1 MLFLFFQ
8 LFGKICIVSSDTTDH
23 FPPRLCLEIH
33 EKKYFTARPH
43 SLPGAMRYTQKVFRQ
58 LSTAEDTCIPQRE
71 SQRELQQQ
79 DRGSSWQ
86 CPSDPAVWA
95 LGLSRAYFCLL
106 LETYTDQNPLH
117 SPTVGPG
124 AIPSPVHSLAILYSS
139 SVHNWEKKT
148 EVDNLREVFGG
159 YF

>member
-58 LSTAEDTCIPQRE
+58 LSTAEDTCIPQRVK
-71 SQRELQQQ
+71 
-79 DRGSSWQ
+79 GSSNN
-86 CPSDPAVWA
+86 
-95 LGLSRAYFCLL
+95 R
-106 LETYTDQNPLH
+106 
-117 SPTVGPG
+117 
-124 AIPSPVHSLAILYSS
+124 
-139 SVHNWEKKT
+139 T
-148 EVDNLREVFGG
+148 EVVGG
-159 YF
+159 NVHLIQRYELWDSQELLSVSF